1 MPGMQGKELA
11 KLANAACRSSKV
23 LFMTSYADHS
33 IGGVGAP
40 DGCLASVSCMI
51 ASIVLL
57 GGVGAPDGTDEVIM
71 KPFAP
76 QALEARV
83 RSLLYAV

>member
-40 DGCLASVSCMI
+40 DG
-51 ASIVLL
+51 
-57 GGVGAPDGTDEVIM
+57 TDEVIM